1 MNKDSVMNLDSNVL
15 RARYGQV
22 NGEFKHLVTWIGAEI
37 DFANGLCAL
46 QPKQAA
52 AWSTTDAKLLGK
64 VAEATEVDVLE
75 RPLAASA
82 ATVANGTA
90 RLAVPA
96 HGLATVRLALV
107 GGGMGGKNAAP
118 R

>member
-1 MNKDSVMNLDSNVL
+1 MVCGLKKAEDGDALIVRLFETAGKKTT
-15 RARYGQV
+15 AR
-22 NGEFKHLVTWIGAEI
+22 I
-37 DFANGLCAL
+37 
-46 QPKQAA
+46 
-52 AWSTTDAKLLGK
+52 TTDAKLLGK

-107 GGGMGGKNAAP
+107 RGGMGGKMGGKNAAS